1 MTAMTIKKLKELLDQ
16 FPEEA
21 LIYISDNNGYDGEI
35 LRDITSVVIEYVS
48 NDDYQLP
55 EIVLK

>member
-1 MTAMTIKKLKELLDQ
+1 MTTITIKKLKELLDQ

-21 LIYISDNNGYDGEI
+21 LIYISDDNNYGETF
-35 LRDITSVVIEYVS
+35 RDITSVVIEYVG

-55 EIVLK
+55 EIILK